1 MHSSRT
7 TLRLDPWPPEY
18 DSAVQ
23 FGDIESEA
31 SGTVN
36 ADIETHDWQPIVPQS
51 AGEYQEI
58 CFVDGVRRIEARVIA
73 DLQDKMIHGLFGS
86 IGVGAVR
93 VRGTSATFTGIAVD
107 RFLIL
112 GEGLLQG
119 EQIEVGEHTLVFD
132 GIASAQNSPI
142 ELLGELQ
149 NLMRTREAQLG
160 KGLSSRNACVFAD
173 GPLTY
178 FASTRDEVVGII
190 KTIHKPYLTSKHFS
204 VVGRL
209 LPGQRTPLFAIE
221 DGKYD
226 RYSWFL
232 RVADGR
238 KLDHVLAGV
247 IRLEVRAA
255 LGLENASRIA
265 NFSAHEL
272 PRFVSSPARDP
283 RAPQNL
289 APVGNLE
296 TELRHRLGDPL
307 LLRRGIEKKL
317 LEGVQA

>member
-1 MHSSRT
+1 M
-7 TLRLDPWPPEY
+7 RLDPWPPEY

-23 FGDIESEA
+23 FGDIESEG
-31 SGTVN
+31 SGAIN
-36 ADIETHDWQPIVPQS
+36 ADIETHDWQPIIPES
-51 AGEYQEI
+51 AGEYEEI

-73 DLQDKMIHGLFGS
+73 DSQDKMIHGLLGS

-93 VRGTSATFTGIAVD
+93 VRGATASFTGITVD

-112 GEGLLQG
+112 GEGLLQE
-119 EQIEVGEHTLVFD
+119 EQIQVGEHTLVFD

-160 KGLSSRNACVFAD
+160 KGLSSRNVCVFAD

-190 KTIHKPYLTSKHFS
+190 KTIHKPYLTTKHFS

-238 KLDHVLAGV
+238 KLDHLLAGV

-296 TELRHRLGDPL
+296 TELRHRLGDSL
-307 LLRRGIEKKL
+307 LVRRGIEKRL

>member
-1 MHSSRT
+1 MDNSRI

-23 FGDIESEA
+23 FGDIEGESTG
-31 SGTVN
+31 SVN
-36 ADIETHDWQPIVPQS
+36 ADVETNDWQPIS
-51 AGEYQEI
+51 SESTGEYEEL

-73 DLQDKMIHGLFGS
+73 DSKDKMIHGLFGS
-86 IGVGAVR
+86 IGVGGVR
-93 VRGTSATFTGIAVD
+93 VLGANASFTGITVD

-112 GEGLLQG
+112 GGGLLQRA
-119 EQIEVGEHTLVFD
+119 QIEVGKHSLVFE
-132 GIASAQNSPI
+132 GLASAQNSPI

-160 KGLSSRNACVFAD
+160 KGLSSRNVCVFAD

-190 KTIHKPYLTSKHFS
+190 KTIHIPYLIAKHFS
-204 VVGRL
+204 LVGRL

-232 RVADGR
+232 RVAPGR
-238 KLDHVLAGV
+238 KLDHALAG
-247 IRLEVRAA
+247 IMRLEVRAA
-255 LGLENASRIA
+255 VGLENACRIA
-265 NFSAHEL
+265 NFSAYEL